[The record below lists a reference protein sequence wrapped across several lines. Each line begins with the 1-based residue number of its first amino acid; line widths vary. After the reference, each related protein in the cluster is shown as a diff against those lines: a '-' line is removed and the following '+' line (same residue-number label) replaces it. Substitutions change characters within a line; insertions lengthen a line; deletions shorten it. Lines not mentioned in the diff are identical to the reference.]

1 MTGSPEKHPFLELIR
16 RRVSAERFDPG
27 RALDDATVRDL
38 VADATLAPSSFNIQ
52 HWRFVAV
59 RREEDKRRLQ
69 AAAHGQRQVAE
80 AALTLIVLGDT
91 RGVDRL
97 PEIVERAVAAG
108 ALPPGKAAAWVR
120 LAREIYADPRMA
132 RDEALRCGSLAAML
146 LMLSAEARG
155 LAASALTGF
164 DADQVCR
171 DFEIDERYVPVMLI
185 AVGYGAGPGVPRQP
199 RLTVDEVLAF
209 DRGRVF

>member
-1 MTGSPEKHPFLELIR
+1 MTGAHEQHPFLELIR
-16 RRVSAERFDPG
+16 RRVSAEGFDPA
-27 RALDDATVRDL
+27 RELDERTVREL

-59 RREEDKRRLQ
+59 RHAADKRRLQ
-69 AAAHGQRQVAE
+69 AASHGQRQVAD
-80 AALTLIVLGDT
+80 AAVTLIVLGDT

-120 LAREIYADPRMA
+120 LARELYADPRTA
-132 RDEALRCGSLAAML
+132 REEVLRSCSLAAML

-155 LAASALTGF
+155 LAAGALTGF
-164 DADQVCR
+164 DADRVR
-171 DFEIDERYVPVMLI
+171 REFEIDERYVPVMLI
-185 AVGYGAGPGVPRQP
+185 AVGYPAGPGAPRQP
-199 RLTVDEVLAF
+199 RLAVDEVLAF